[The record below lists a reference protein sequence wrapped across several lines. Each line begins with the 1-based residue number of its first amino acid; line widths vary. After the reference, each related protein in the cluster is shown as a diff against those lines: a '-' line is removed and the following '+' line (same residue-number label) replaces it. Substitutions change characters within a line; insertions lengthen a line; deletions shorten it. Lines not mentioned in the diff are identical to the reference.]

1 MKEIN
6 YLNMYKLYLF
16 TFSLFISIFCYS
28 QKQTNTHIILPKNIV
43 LKTLRIL
50 FDDGKK
56 EENILHN
63 DIDGF
68 INKEFISEYA
78 SIKISYNLSNGESIN
93 DLFFVNNQPS
103 IIKYFYSSSET
114 AKLNYT
120 LTNAYDFKIQNN
132 KFLEY
137 TKNEVQECKEFLEK
151 YSDSIFINKPLIDS
165 IYRSKFSAL
174 STKEMQY
181 ISMNSSDYYLKWY
194 FRRNLLKSNLIDNK
208 SVYNVFKRF
217 PKSYIDSEEGI
228 FIKNYLNSFTA
239 FKKGEE
245 LPFFRVKDIANNFVS
260 LLDYKHKSNVLVVFW
275 ATWCVPCIN
284 EIPTIRALKSKYK
297 DLEIIF
303 ISYDTDKSLF
313 LSKIKEYQMDWIH
326 IFNDIDL
333 INSYGSYKAIPRVY
347 AINKNG
353 QLIYD
358 RDQDKDKD
366 LSLLE
371 IALFNLYK

>member
-1 MKEIN
+1 MH
-6 YLNMYKLYLF
+6 KLYFITL
-16 TFSLFISIFCYS
+16 SIFISIVCNS
-28 QKQTNTHIILPKNIV
+28 QKRTNTRLILPKDIV
-43 LKTLRIL
+43 LKTLKIL
-50 FDDGKK
+50 FDNGKK
-56 EENILHN
+56 EENIEFN
-63 DIDGF
+63 AVDGY
-68 INKEFISEYA
+68 INNEFIAEFA
-78 SIKISYNLSNGESIN
+78 SIKISYNLSNGASVN
-93 DLFFVNNQPS
+93 DLFFVNEQPS
-103 IIKYFYSSSET
+103 VIKYFYSSAET
-114 AKLNYT
+114 TKLNHT
-120 LTNAYDFKIQNN
+120 LSNAYDFKIQKNR
-132 KFLEY
+132 FLEY
-137 TKNEVQECKEFLEK
+137 TKNEDQECKEFLEK
-151 YSDSIFINKPLIDS
+151 YSDSIFIDKPLIDS

-181 ISMNSSDYYLKWY
+181 ISKNSSDYYLKWY

-228 FIKNYLNSFTA
+228 FINNYLNSFTA

-245 LPFFRVKDIANNFVS
+245 LPFFKAKDITNKFVS
-260 LLDYKHKSNVLVVFW
+260 LLDYKYKSNVLIVFW

-366 LSLLE
+366 LSMLD
-371 IALFNLYK
+371 IALSKLYK

>member
-1 MKEIN
+1 MH
-6 YLNMYKLYLF
+6 KLYFITLSF
-16 TFSLFISIFCYS
+16 FISIVCNS
-28 QKQTNTHIILPKNIV
+28 QKRTNTRLILSKDIL
-43 LKTLRIL
+43 LKTLKIL
-50 FDDGKK
+50 FDNGKK
-56 EENILHN
+56 EESIEFNAF
-63 DIDGF
+63 DGY
-68 INKEFISEYA
+68 INNEFIAEFA
-78 SIKISYNLSNGESIN
+78 SIKISYNLSNGASIN
-93 DLFFVNNQPS
+93 DLFFVNEQPS
-103 IIKYFYSSSET
+103 VIKYFYSNSNTTKS
-114 AKLNYT
+114 NYT
-120 LTNAYDFKIQNN
+120 LVNAYDFKTQKN
-132 KFLEY
+132 KLLEY
-137 TKNEVQECKEFLEK
+137 TKNEFQDCKEFLEN

-174 STKEMQY
+174 SRKELQF
-181 ISMNSSDYYLKWY
+181 ISANLNDYYLKWY

-208 SVYNVFKRF
+208 SVYSVFKSF

-245 LPFFRVKDIANNFVS
+245 LPYFKVKDITNNFVS

-275 ATWCVPCIN
+275 ATWCVPCIS
-284 EIPTIRALKSKYK
+284 EIPTIRALKTKYK

-313 LSKIKEYQMDWIH
+313 LSKIKEFQMDWVH

-358 RDQDKDKD
+358 RDQDMDKD
-366 LSLLE
+366 LSKLD
-371 IALFNLYK
+371 IALSKLYN

>member
-1 MKEIN
+1 
-6 YLNMYKLYLF
+6 MYKIYFF
-16 TFSLFISIFCYS
+16 TFSLFISIVCNS
-28 QKQTNTHIILPKNIV
+28 QKRTNTRLILPKNV
-43 LKTLRIL
+43 VSKTLRIL
-50 FDDGKK
+50 FDDGKR
-56 EENILHN
+56 EENIVYN

-114 AKLNYT
+114 TKLNFI
-120 LTNAYDFKIQNN
+120 LSNAYDFKIQKN

-137 TKNEVQECKEFLEK
+137 TKKEFQDCKEFLEK
-151 YSDSIFINKPLIDS
+151 YSDSICINKPLIDS
-165 IYRSKFSAL
+165 IYRTKFSAL
-174 STKEMQY
+174 SKKEMQY
-181 ISMNSSDYYLKWY
+181 ISLNLNDYYLKWY
-194 FRRNLLKSNLIDNK
+194 FRRNHLKSNLIDYK
-208 SVYNVFKRF
+208 SLYNVFKSF
-217 PKSYIDSEEGI
+217 PKSYINSEEGI
-228 FIKNYLNSFTA
+228 FINNYLNSFTA

-245 LPFFRVKDIANNFVS
+245 LPFFKAKDITNKFVS
-260 LLDYKHKSNVLVVFW
+260 LLDYKYKSNVLIVFW

-313 LSKIKEYQMDWIH
+313 LSKIKEFQMDWVH

-333 INSYGSYKAIPRVY
+333 INSYGGYKAIPRVY

-366 LSLLE
+366 LSMLD
-371 IALFNLYK
+371 IALSKLYK